1 MLLSENTMET
11 PNHTEPRK
19 PLLEYGVFWPDIYT
33 NFVIDFVKPGNE
45 NALSYSLFGLIE
57 ECTEFI

>member
-45 NALSYSLFGLIE
+45 NDLMTRKNFY
-57 ECTEFI
+57 